1 MESKGE
7 RFMKK
12 QFIFLFIIL
21 CIILA
26 GGFWWLNSRPALP
39 SKSPVTTQIDP
50 MQIIS
55 PAFLNNQN
63 IPSKY
68 TCDGEGINPPLEF
81 KEIPPNAQS
90 LVLIVDDPDA
100 PNGTW
105 VHWTLWNIDPA
116 TISIAENSVPPKAI
130 AGQTS
135 SGQNIYGGPCP
146 PSGTHRYFFKLYALD
161 SKLSVTSFSFKEDL
175 EKAMQ
180 GHIISQ
186 AELVGLY
193 SRR

>member
-1 MESKGE
+1 LESKGE